1 MKENIQENRC
11 IREWKNVWEGKGLKR
26 NLKVILIILAF
37 LIVFALIIMIKIS
50 ENKNTNSNTVKST
63 DNAVQIAEKNKN
75 GITEKIVSMSEADR
89 IKAYIGQFLTSIESK
104 KYDEAYSYLNDSFK
118 QNYFQNVDAFKSYA
132 EKKYPTNPKISYES
146 VTRQGEIYVAKVKIS
161 DLFNSDFQE
170 FTQRFVIRENSAN
183 DFKISFQV
191 E

>member
-1 MKENIQENRC
+1 M
-11 IREWKNVWEGKGLKR
+11 WEEKRLKR

-50 ENKNTNSNTVKST
+50 ENRNANGNTIKNT

-75 GITEKIVSMSEADR
+75 GITEKVLSMGEADR

-104 KYDEAYSYLNDSFK
+104 KYDEAYSYLNEEFK
-118 QNYFQNVDAFKSYA
+118 QNYFQNVDTFKSYV
-132 EKKYPTNPKISYES
+132 EKKYPTNPKILYGS

-170 FTQRFVIRENSAN
+170 FSQRFVVRENTAN
-183 DFKISFQV
+183 DFKISFQA

>member
-1 MKENIQENRC
+1 M
-11 IREWKNVWEGKGLKR
+11 KR

-50 ENKNTNSNTVKST
+50 ENRNANGNTIKNT

-75 GITEKIVSMSEADR
+75 GITEKVLSMGEADR

-104 KYDEAYSYLNDSFK
+104 KYDEAYSYLNEEFK
-118 QNYFQNVDAFKSYA
+118 QNYFQNVDTFKSYV
-132 EKKYPTNPKISYES
+132 EKKYPTNPKILYES

-161 DLFNSDFQE
+161 DLFNSDFKE
-170 FTQRFVIRENSAN
+170 FSQRFVVRENAAN
-183 DFKISFQV
+183 DFKISFQA